1 MSRFFM
7 VLHEVTKY
15 GTTCTIG
22 IVMYMIYSLGGPFL
36 PFQASGEHPRMCAR
50 LQSLS
55 DIDSCPCAPAVRI
68 GLRDV
73 VRTLS
78 RFCVHARGP
87 TYQVNISKFLAV
99 MTLRLDGVCT
109 RYVLRSVAH
118 KAAC

>member
-1 MSRFFM
+1 M

-22 IVMYMIYSLGGPFL
+22 IVMYMIYSLGGPFV

-55 DIDSCPCAPAVRI
+55 DFDSCPCAPAVRI
-68 GLRDV
+68 GHV
-73 VRTLS
+73 
-78 RFCVHARGP
+78 RGP

-99 MTLRLDGVCT
+99 MTLRLDGVCI